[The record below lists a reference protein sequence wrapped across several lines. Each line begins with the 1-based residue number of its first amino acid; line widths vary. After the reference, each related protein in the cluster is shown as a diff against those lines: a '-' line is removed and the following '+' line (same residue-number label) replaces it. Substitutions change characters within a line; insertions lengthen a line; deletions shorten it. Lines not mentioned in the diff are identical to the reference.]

1 MCSFDGAP
9 LFEYICAGDATI
21 ATIHMKRIAERANRE
36 YSSIIRSSAFVLQQ
50 TVTTFI
56 SPLLLFSDDHPHSY
70 SPLKRDMCVCVCVAN
85 CNWNQLRD
93 ASRACEDLK
102 KSLFMIGSQLGRT
115 IAMGDEKSRTF
126 VDRLLLFHCWFDPWM
141 NNYIFVFIVSSLFFF
156 IDKLDRTPSSQS
168 SPICR
173 FFCFL
178 SREKQCQA
186 ADISMS

>member
-1 MCSFDGAP
+1 M
-9 LFEYICAGDATI
+9 
-21 ATIHMKRIAERANRE
+21 
-36 YSSIIRSSAFVLQQ
+36 
-50 TVTTFI
+50 TTFI

-141 NNYIFVFIVSSLFFF
+141 NNYIFVFIVSSLFFLLINWIEHHLHNPVQF
-156 IDKLDRTPSSQS
+156 VDFSVFCLAKSSARRPIYRWASLCLVYVHNEYKSNHKRSLKVHTVHNKGART
-168 SPICR
+168 IHT
-173 FFCFL
+173 
-178 SREKQCQA
+178 
-186 ADISMS
+186 